1 MKNIFKILISA
12 SILLLMLG
20 SVYAAD
26 LSDVQLP
33 TDFKSKS
40 DVYAEKGEFVITTI
54 EYDKYRDHDTLFI
67 PTQNYQIK
75 SENNI
80 YNFTDGDWNCA
91 GVFEIVKINGTPVVI
106 EILYTKN
113 DDTKIKECHDYMLEF
128 NKQNN
133 LEPLNVE

>member
-1 MKNIFKILISA
+1 MKSIFKILIGV

-33 TDFKSKS
+33 ADFKSKS

-75 SENNI
+75 SANNI
-80 YNFTDGDWNCA
+80 YNITDGDWDCA

-106 EILYTKN
+106 EILYAK
-113 DDTKIKECHDYMLEF
+113 KVI
-128 NKQNN
+128 QNN
-133 LEPLNVE
+133 KKNQFWRTL